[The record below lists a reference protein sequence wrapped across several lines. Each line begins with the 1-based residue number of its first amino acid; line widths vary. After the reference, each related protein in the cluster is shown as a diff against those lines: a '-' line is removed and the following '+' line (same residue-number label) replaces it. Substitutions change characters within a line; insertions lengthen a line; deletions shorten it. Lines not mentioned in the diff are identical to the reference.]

1 MATEATIRGRLA
13 IDTEEY
19 EQKLRRLEEDYT
31 RQKQLLL
38 SEREQAL
45 MEAYKDYRM
54 AGRSLPDLVSAE
66 GRQGG
71 LSESDGIRILTEYLE
86 ARRKAESLFGDK
98 LSDAEYEAE
107 AKREDYRGK
116 LKSLKDKAELEIA
129 AIKAKEAEKAAKAA
143 AKNAAYAYDQ
153 KAARLR
159 GGSRKKPHQES
170 IYGVSAA
177 WVPTKK
183 SLDR

>member
-31 RQKQLLL
+31 RQKQQLL

-54 AGRSLPDLVSAE
+54 AGKSLPDLVSAE

-98 LSDAEYEAE
+98 LSDAEYDAE

-116 LKSLKDKAELEIA
+116 LKRLKDKAELEIA
-129 AIKAKEAEKAAKAA
+129 AIKAREAEKAASAC
-143 AKNAAYAYDQ
+143 AYDQ

>member
-31 RQKQLLL
+31 RQKQQLL

-45 MEAYKDYRM
+45 IAAYKDYRM
-54 AGRSLPDLVSAE
+54 AGRSLPDLTSAE

-116 LKSLKDKAELEIA
+116 LKRLKDKAELEIA
-129 AIKAKEAEKAAKAA
+129 ALKAKEAEKAASG
-143 AKNAAYAYDQ
+143 YAYDP
-153 KAARLR
+153 KAARFR
-159 GGSRKKPHQES
+159 GGSRKKPQQQS